1 MRCDLATRRSARR
14 STSAAGGCGK
24 RRAPTSSSALRR
36 EEQARAVSGAA
47 SSGVSAIRLVIR
59 SPERWARMRLI
70 VCVEWTKPKMVTPSI
85 DRGGKASKQATS
97 GPKRLMSSQK
107 VAKIHAKK
115 P

>member
-1 MRCDLATRRSARR
+1 MQLTPCCDER
-14 STSAAGGCGK
+14 G
-24 RRAPTSSSALRR
+24 R
-36 EEQARAVSGAA
+36 EAA

-70 VCVEWTKPKMVTPSI
+70 VCVEWTKPKRVTPSI

-115 P
+115 S